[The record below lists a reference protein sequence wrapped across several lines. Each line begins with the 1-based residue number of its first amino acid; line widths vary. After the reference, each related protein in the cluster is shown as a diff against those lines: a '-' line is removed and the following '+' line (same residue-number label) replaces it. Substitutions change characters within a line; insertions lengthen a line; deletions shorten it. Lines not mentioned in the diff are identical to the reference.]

1 MKRILKFNE
10 SSGSE
15 EMTFE
20 IFKNIMLE
28 VLDDF
33 DYEYNFEIDE
43 DELFVCSLILRYDED
58 MSITDPNDYISIV
71 DTISDKL
78 NYDIDAEIVNEE
90 FISEFNNILEDTFG
104 LLKSLKSEID
114 KKIKDHQNFINFLSI
129 LENSVKTRIDMYDG
143 VLKIG
148 KTYDEA
154 DELIVNIFYYPND

>member
-43 DELFVCSLILRYDED
+43 DELFVCSLLLRYDE
-58 MSITDPNDYISIV
+58 PALKRYNDYIGIV
-71 DTISDKL
+71 NTISDKL
-78 NYDIDAEIVNEE
+78 NYDAEIVNEE
-90 FISEFNNILEDTFG
+90 FISKFNDILEYTFG

-143 VLKIG
+143 ILKIG
-148 KTYDEA
+148 KTYDA
-154 DELIVNIFYYPND
+154 GELIVNIFYYPND